1 MSWSWPWATPRLCP
15 NRDGSSLPL
24 EEAGDG
30 HLSIGFAQ
38 SRCPFLW
45 APSFLFGLLFHG
57 HGGRPGHRGSLRL
70 ELFLTIGAGFTLV
83 DFFSHWEDKAETC
96 CEWAEPLKA
105 RLSRESDTGSPPPTS
120 DRGRCA
126 HRPLRLR
133 PPGHQSRLRQAVSG
147 GAAPWLLCP
156 RPSKRPD
163 HATAARTLH
172 WAWSRARAHSLP
184 ELCSSSSGPIAN
196 TRFCLPALTGSLSL
210 TSLTRL
216 PVPSLLFLV

>member
-83 DFFSHWEDKAETC
+83 DFSVTMQPSSSTKVFDFSVRFRFLLFS
-96 CEWAEPLKA
+96 PLE
-105 RLSRESDTGSPPPTS
+105 LLTEGGSGSGFGTGS
-120 DRGRCA
+120 
-126 HRPLRLR
+126 
-133 PPGHQSRLRQAVSG
+133 G
-147 GAAPWLLCP
+147 GGEAGGGGDGDSA
-156 RPSKRPD
+156 S
-163 HATAARTLH
+163 
-172 WAWSRARAHSLP
+172 
-184 ELCSSSSGPIAN
+184 
-196 TRFCLPALTGSLSL
+196 
-210 TSLTRL
+210 
-216 PVPSLLFLV
+216 

>member
-147 GAAPWLLCP
+147 RALPGCYAPGLQRGLIMRLPPAPCTGPGHARVRARFLSSAAAAAAP
-156 RPSKRPD
+156 SQTPD
-163 HATAARTLH
+163 SA
-172 WAWSRARAHSLP
+172 
-184 ELCSSSSGPIAN
+184 
-196 TRFCLPALTGSLSL
+196 
-210 TSLTRL
+210 
-216 PVPSLLFLV
+216 SLL